1 MSSKKI
7 LCALT
12 SICHWVIKFC
22 NMWITKRNVTLWL
35 LAVFNWARWICTE
48 ATWIHATSIIMAGS
62 ATKIKIGA
70 VNLITIPM
78 SLIELFTKKKLD
90 FVWTGLGKQKNNSDY
105 KIFSFCAWTSICHWV
120 IKFRNIW
127 IMKQDVT
134 IWLPTIFNWARLI
147 CTEAT
152 WIHGTSAIMA
162 CSATEIKTKVIT
174 IPKLLIDICHQKI
187 FASSCANRITKTK
200 NWW

>member
-1 MSSKKI
+1 MDLHRS
-7 LCALT
+7 
-12 SICHWVIKFC
+12 
-22 NMWITKRNVTLWL
+22 NMDP
-35 LAVFNWARWICTE
+35 CYS
-48 ATWIHATSIIMAGS
+48 TSIIMAGS

-70 VNLITIPM
+70 VNVITIPM
-78 SLIELFTKKKLD
+78 LLIELFTKKKIG
-90 FVWTGLGKQKNNSDY
+90 FCVNRIRKKNNSDY
-105 KIFSFCAWTSICHWV
+105 KIFSFCAWTSIHHWV

-127 IMKQDVT
+127 ITKQDMTV
-134 IWLPTIFNWARLI
+134 WLPTIFNWARSI